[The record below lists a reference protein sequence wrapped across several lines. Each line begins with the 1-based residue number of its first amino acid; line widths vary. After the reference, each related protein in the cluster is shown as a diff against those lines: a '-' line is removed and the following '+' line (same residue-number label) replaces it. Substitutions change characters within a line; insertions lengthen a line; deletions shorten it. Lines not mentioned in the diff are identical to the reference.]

1 MWQPRNGY
9 GFEFPFY
16 TAGDPTSEHPGD
28 AVEERPSQELPLSVD
43 RFRVIKPHG
52 SLNWLVPQGR
62 SGTAEPAEM
71 LIPLTRDLK
80 IRYWSS
86 AQTYNWT
93 QRPGEL
99 PRDMKIL
106 IAPPSPQKPEV
117 LRRAKSDEFDSLV
130 AAEEIFVL
138 GYSFPRT
145 DRDQLE
151 LVRTA
156 IKERKAPIRR
166 ATVVNFKAPKEY
178 FDETEALLK
187 PREMRCFNGGFVDF
201 AVNALRGG

>member
-1 MWQPRNGY
+1 
-9 GFEFPFY
+9 
-16 TAGDPTSEHPGD
+16 
-28 AVEERPSQELPLSVD
+28 
-43 RFRVIKPHG
+43 
-52 SLNWLVPQGR
+52 
-62 SGTAEPAEM
+62 
-71 LIPLTRDLK
+71 
-80 IRYWSS
+80 
-86 AQTYNWT
+86 
-93 QRPGEL
+93 
-99 PRDMKIL
+99 MKIL

>member
-1 MWQPRNGY
+1 M
-9 GFEFPFY
+9 
-16 TAGDPTSEHPGD
+16 TGDPASEDPGD
-28 AVEERPSQELPLSVD
+28 AVQERSSQELPLSVD

-62 SGTAEPAEM
+62 PGAAEPAEM
-71 LIPLTRDLK
+71 LIPLTGGLK
-80 IRYWSS
+80 IRYWPFT
-86 AQTYNWT
+86 QTFNWT
-93 QRPGEL
+93 QRPGEW

-106 IAPPSPQKPEV
+106 IAPPSPQKSPKSEA
-117 LRRAKSDEFDSLV
+117 LLRAKAGESDSLA

-138 GYSFPRT
+138 GYSFPNT

-156 IKERKAPIRR
+156 IAKRNAPIRR

-178 FDETEALLK
+178 FDMIEALLK
-187 PREMRCFNGGFVDF
+187 PREMRCFNDGFADF
-201 AVNALRGG
+201 ASKMP